1 MLTYVDFHTADVSV
15 LLRPYKQSFPEL
27 STSSNWHHA
36 ARGSILDGD
45 IKDGIFYGVGTDG
58 LLYQQP
64 LKSMSTSSHWKQATS
79 RGGVISIAIH
89 ESTNLLYGANGGGS
103 LYKIPLNNL
112 AGNGWVHVPHNGKCY
127 HITIS
132 GDDIYCR
139 GSSKAVWYQKLTTLT
154 ASSSWKK
161 VARGD
166 VMSVYVPKAAAKA
179 LDFEETDFEMGPD
192 YTSYIYATGTD
203 HTVFRQPLQG
213 LSTAGT
219 WQHVGKGSIISLV
232 ADGEVLIG
240 IGTDKQP
247 YKQSFPELSTSSDW
261 HHAARGSI
269 LDGDIKDGIF
279 YGVGTNGL
287 LYQQPLKSMST
298 SSHWQQ
304 ATSRTFSI
312 RVTSAD
318 MDVYF
323 CFGGERPRKG
333 GERFAK
339 GEKSAKDSRKVRE
352 RIRFWLVASDI
363 NAYNARGGVISIA
376 IHEPTNLLYG
386 VNGQGSLYKIPLNN
400 LAGNGWVHVPHNGK
414 CYHITISGDDIY
426 CRGSAKA
433 VWHQKISLLT
443 ATSSWTKVAKGPVTS
458 VFVPK
463 GKICSG
469 TLIEKTDDWA
479 CDKITGVKKCKSHYE
494 RSGTSDTY
502 MQCSPSRAI
511 PGSKIINCLA
521 TTICSPP

>member
-1 MLTYVDFHTADVSV
+1 MEGQSLCTIRKIKITGYAD
-15 LLRPYKQSFPEL
+15 
-27 STSSNWHHA
+27 
-36 ARGSILDGD
+36 
-45 IKDGIFYGVGTDG
+45 
-58 LLYQQP
+58 
-64 LKSMSTSSHWKQATS
+64 
-79 RGGVISIAIH
+79 
-89 ESTNLLYGANGGGS
+89 
-103 LYKIPLNNL
+103 NL

-240 IGTDKQP
+240 IGTDKRP

-304 ATSRTFSI
+304 ATS
-312 RVTSAD
+312 
-318 MDVYF
+318 
-323 CFGGERPRKG
+323 
-333 GERFAK
+333 
-339 GEKSAKDSRKVRE
+339 
-352 RIRFWLVASDI
+352 
-363 NAYNARGGVISIA
+363 RGGVISIA